1 MRPKFGLPVPFLI
14 LKTTLALAAALIL
27 STLSPAALA
36 CAQAGD
42 EAGVEE
48 RPVVLGYGGQVLLSN
63 SGFGLG
69 GYFSRVLNGDYA
81 FVAELTIS
89 SGRDE
94 REVAFFDRFGQKDV
108 PNKANYLLLL
118 PLRIGLEKRLFR
130 EKIEDNFRPF
140 LHVSGGPTFGWK
152 FPYFGD
158 DNGNQMLDPEE
169 KTFDSIS
176 ALPKGSLQMGLGG
189 TIAIGAHFGKL
200 KGSTHSIRI
209 GYSFTRFLDDVQLLE
224 RSIRP
229 PTRFFGTPVLLV
241 SFGTLR

>member
-1 MRPKFGLPVPFLI
+1 MRPISGLLNLVMKSRATLI
-14 LKTTLALAAALIL
+14 LEITLIL
-27 STLSPAALA
+27 SALGSPGISR
-36 CAQAGD
+36 AQSGD
-42 EAGVEE
+42 EAVVEE
-48 RPVVLGYGGQVLLSN
+48 RSGRLGYGAQVLLSN

-69 GYFSRVLNGDYA
+69 GYYSRVLTVDYS
-81 FVAELTIS
+81 FIAELSIS

-118 PLRIGLEKRLFR
+118 PLRIGLEKRMFR

-140 LHVSGGPTFGWK
+140 IHVSGGPTFGWK

-158 DNGNQMLDPEE
+158 ENGNQMLDPEE

-176 ALPKGSLQMGLGG
+176 ALPKGSLQMGIGA
-189 TIAIGAHFGKL
+189 TIAIGAHFGGL
-200 KGSTHSIRI
+200 RGSSHSVRI
-209 GYSFTRFLDDVQLLE
+209 GYSFTRFFDDIQLLE